1 MQQSVFN
8 LPQLFTDKGD
18 DILVIAHRGASA
30 YCPENTMAAFEKAVT
45 MKADMIEIDVMMS
58 KDGVPVV
65 FHDAGLK
72 AHTDGEG
79 KLKDHTLSE
88 LKKMDA
94 GSWFNEQFSDQT
106 ISTLEEVLEFAAG
119 TIALNIEIKKE
130 AVTDEMYGG
139 IEEKVLGL
147 VGKYNMKQHVLFS
160 SFDYRAVR
168 HFKTIDGSL
177 SVALLYNQ
185 KQSDGKL
192 PSELLSEYKAD
203 AFNCNFRQF
212 NKKRQADLRKHNI
225 PTFVYTVDQ
234 PKRMHKLINRGVN
247 GIFTNKPDVLRE
259 VLAEK
264 KNG

>member
-8 LPQLFTDKGD
+8 LPQLYIDTGNKVL
-18 DILVIAHRGASA
+18 IIAHRGASA
-30 YCPENTMAAFEKAVT
+30 YYPENTMVAFEKAVA
-45 MKADMIEIDVMMS
+45 MNADMIEIDVMMS
-58 KDGVPVV
+58 KDRVPVV

-94 GSWFNEQFSDQT
+94 GSWFDEQFSDQT

-130 AVTDEMYGG
+130 AVTDELYDG
-139 IEEKVLGL
+139 IEEKVLKL
-147 VGKYNMKQHVLFS
+147 VRKYEMERYVLFS

-168 HFKTIDGSL
+168 HLKAFDKSL
-177 SVALLYNQ
+177 SVALLYN
-185 KQSDGKL
+185 KKKSNEKL
-192 PSELLSEYKAD
+192 PSELISEYDAD
-203 AFNCNFRQF
+203 AFNCTFRQF
-212 NKKRQADLRKHNI
+212 NKKRQADIKKHNI

-234 PKRMHKLINRGVN
+234 PKRMRKLIDRGVN

-259 VLAEK
+259 VLGEK
-264 KNG
+264 KND